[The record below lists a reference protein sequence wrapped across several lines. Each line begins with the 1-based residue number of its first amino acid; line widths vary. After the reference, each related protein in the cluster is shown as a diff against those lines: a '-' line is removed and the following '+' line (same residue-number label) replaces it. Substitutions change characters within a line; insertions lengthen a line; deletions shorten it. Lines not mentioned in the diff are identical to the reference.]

1 MTTPD
6 AARQLRESFER
17 IRNMEGSLAERLDAL
32 SKSGREFAPTF
43 TAAVDRLVTHLA
55 QVGAGENAPRVGERM
70 PPFLLPSDDGAL
82 VSLEALLEK
91 SPVAVIFH
99 RGHWCPFCRISI
111 HALAVAQR
119 ALQKSGQIVAIMPD
133 RQQYAAEAKSDGK
146 APFPILTDIDNGY
159 AMSLN
164 LVVWVGDE
172 MTRMMQGQGRVL
184 PAYQGNE
191 TWTLPIPATFVVD
204 RSGIISARFVDPDFR
219 RRMAIEDLL
228 GEMRA
233 AS

>member
-32 SKSGREFAPTF
+32 SKSGQELAPTF
-43 TAAVDRLVTHLA
+43 AAAVDRLVAHLT
-55 QVGAGENAPRVGERM
+55 QVGAGENAPRIGERM
-70 PPFLLPSDDGAL
+70 PPFLLPSDDGTL
-82 VSLEALLEK
+82 VSLEALLET
-91 SPVAVIFH
+91 SPVAVTFH
-99 RGHWCPFCRISI
+99 RGHWCPFCRINI
-111 HALAVAQR
+111 HALAVAQKVLR
-119 ALQKSGQIVAIMPD
+119 KSGQIVAIMPE

-146 APFPILTDIDNGY
+146 VPFPILTDIDNGY

-164 LVVWVGDE
+164 LVVWIGDE

-191 TWTLPIPATFVVD
+191 AWTLPIPATFVVD
-204 RSGIISARFVDPDFR
+204 RKGIISARFVDPDYR
-219 RRMAIEDLL
+219 RRMAIEELL
-228 GEMRA
+228 AEMRA